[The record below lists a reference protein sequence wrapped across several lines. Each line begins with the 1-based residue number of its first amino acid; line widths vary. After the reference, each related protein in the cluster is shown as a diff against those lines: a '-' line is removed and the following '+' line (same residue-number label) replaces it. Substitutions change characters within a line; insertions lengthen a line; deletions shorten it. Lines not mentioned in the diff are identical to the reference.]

1 MPNVNENSNAVQNT
15 CINNTDP
22 QKVGNFA
29 AKDFTAEK
37 TANKAKNSFSV
48 YSLLTKWKELPFK
61 VRLPVLC
68 VFIPTLLCFLYFAL
82 WASPMY
88 IAQTKF
94 AIKNASGTPSG
105 LDFASQIFKVPS
117 ASTQDAMVIEEYLR
131 SPDVFL
137 TIDKTLAVKR
147 HYSSSDNDL
156 ISRLAADAT
165 LDDITKFW
173 KKVSTVKVNQDS
185 GVVSFEVRAYN
196 PQMALDIAQEVLK
209 ESEKLVN
216 SMNERAKEDA
226 LSLAQNEV
234 SEAEQRIYR
243 VQDELKKFRAL
254 HQDIDLKATAEGLQ
268 GLILELESQAAEV
281 RAQISSTSLY
291 MRKDAPALKALYSKL
306 EGLESQILEQ
316 KEKITD
322 LSGANSLNSSVSQ
335 YENLMTEA
343 DFARQQLM
351 FAMTSFENAKMEIM
365 AKSLYIVTVAK
376 PMEPDESLYPKPVI
390 FSLYVLAAV
399 AMIYLIFSVI
409 VAAIREHAGF

>member
-1 MPNVNENSNAVQNT
+1 M
-15 CINNTDP
+15 
-22 QKVGNFA
+22 
-29 AKDFTAEK
+29 
-37 TANKAKNSFSV
+37 
-48 YSLLTKWKELPFK
+48 
-61 VRLPVLC
+61 
-68 VFIPTLLCFLYFAL
+68 
-82 WASPMY
+82 
-88 IAQTKF
+88 
-94 AIKNASGTPSG
+94 
-105 LDFASQIFKVPS
+105 
-117 ASTQDAMVIEEYLR
+117 
-131 SPDVFL
+131 
-137 TIDKTLAVKR
+137 
-147 HYSSSDNDL
+147 
-156 ISRLAADAT
+156 
-165 LDDITKFW
+165 
-173 KKVSTVKVNQDS
+173 
-185 GVVSFEVRAYN
+185 
-196 PQMALDIAQEVLK
+196 
-209 ESEKLVN
+209 
-216 SMNERAKEDA
+216 
-226 LSLAQNEV
+226 
-234 SEAEQRIYR
+234 
-243 VQDELKKFRAL
+243 

-316 KEKITD
+316 REKITD

>member
-1 MPNVNENSNAVQNT
+1 MQNVNENSNAVQNT
-15 CINNTDP
+15 GINNADP

-37 TANKAKNSFSV
+37 TVNKAKNSFSV

-94 AIKNASGTPSG
+94 AIKNASGTPGG

-316 KEKITD
+316 REKITD